1 MTWQTP
7 WAIGGGPAIPPEVM
21 RMVSYGGANKS
32 EGILDIGDLRVRATT
47 TPSNSIIVGDGGGVI
62 RNRSAGGDGQSYVVR
77 NRGDDTKTVPGTT
90 TARSDLVVARIVD
103 PQYDP
108 WPVPAN
114 RLTATYIETFIVQ
127 NVPSNT
133 TKIRQLNGGAGL
145 GYSAIALAR
154 IDRAANQNVVN
165 PTDIINLRE
174 VAQPRRQRSL
184 LVKNLISSSE
194 SLVAFGAA
202 GEQWPDHGKL
212 GWTVD
217 VPDWATRARCVFT
230 WTGAFVPANSGAV
243 GNVWGR
249 LGYDSDPNLVD
260 ISATQFDFS
269 SSPSG
274 QRTTI
279 VAADDRAVPA
289 GLRDKSIAVSMRGRY
304 FGSTSTAQQIRVDA
318 GSAFFADIEWLE
330 AATEDV

>member
-21 RMVSYGGANKS
+21 RMVAYGGANKG
-32 EGILDIGDLRVRATT
+32 EGILDVGDLRVRATT
-47 TPSNSIIVGDGGGVI
+47 TPSGSIIVGDGGGII

-77 NRGDDTKTVPGTT
+77 NRGDDTKTVPPTT

-108 WPVPAN
+108 WPTPSN

-133 TKIRQLNGGAGL
+133 TKIRQLNGGGGL

-154 IDRAANQNVVN
+154 IDRGTNQNVVN
-165 PTDIINLRE
+165 PADITNLRE
-174 VAQPRRQRSL
+174 VAQPRRQRTL

-194 SLVAFGAA
+194 NLVASGTA
-202 GEQWPDHGKL
+202 GEQWPDHAKL

-217 VPDWATRARCVFT
+217 VPDWATRARCVYS
-230 WTGAFVPANSGAV
+230 WNGIFVPANSTAV

-260 ISATQFDFS
+260 IDATQFDFS
-269 SSPSG
+269 LSTSP
-274 QRTTI
+274 QRINFTA
-279 VAADDRAVPA
+279 AADKAIPL

-304 FGSTSTAQQIRVDA
+304 FASKTSAQQISADA
-318 GSAFFADIEWLE
+318 GSTFFADIEWLE